1 MNLTGS
7 QKFTI
12 MKKYIITSLFIA
24 VATFVPRLCWAQ
36 VTAQETI
43 VIDTIYAN
51 DTKNVALFF
60 PEPIRQGI
68 TGSDNFIFT
77 YNREKEQY
85 FGLLQAKPGKESNLL
100 IVNRDGSI
108 FSYIVRYKK
117 NLTKF
122 NYFIPKSSSIG
133 NERPIMNDSIS
144 VATAESKIDNKN
156 YYYQK
161 FSSYL
166 LERKQR
172 VGRIKK
178 RTEGIVLSV
187 ENIVFDTEELYFV
200 IEIKNNS
207 TLDYDLNFLKL
218 SVETRQKG
226 KKKSLQ
232 RLYQEP
238 LFKYN
243 QPSKIKENETVRFV
257 YVIPKFSLSNDR
269 RAILELHE
277 KDGERNIKLKISH
290 SHINNPN

>member
-1 MNLTGS
+1 
-7 QKFTI
+7 
-12 MKKYIITSLFIA
+12 MKNSVIIIA
-24 VATFVPRLCWAQ
+24 VICISTFAKAQ
-36 VTAQETI
+36 TTKVL
-43 VIDTIYAN
+43 DTIYAN

-68 TGSDNFIFT
+68 TGSDNFVFT

-108 FSYIVRYKK
+108 FSYIVRYKAQ
-117 NLTKF
+117 LSKF

-133 NERPIMNDSIS
+133 NERPILNDSIS
-144 VATAESKIDNKN
+144 VVTAESNVDNRD

-200 IEIKNNS
+200 IQIKNNS

-238 LFKYN
+238 IFKHN
-243 QPSKIKENETVRFV
+243 MPSKITENETVRFV
-257 YVIPKFSLSNDR
+257 YVLPKFSLSNDR
-269 RAILELHE
+269 RAIFELHE
-277 KDGERNIKLKISH
+277 KDGERNIELKISH
-290 SHINNPN
+290 SYINNPN